1 MIDTANAFSGF
12 SVRDVPEARR
22 YYEEVLGLETSED
35 HGMLLLHVGGGHPV
49 LVYPKGDAHEPASF
63 TVLNLPVADVEA
75 AVDELVGRGVVFE
88 HYEGMT
94 DERGINRQGGPLIAW
109 FRDPSGNVLSIISGL
124 DEARTASE

>member
-1 MIDTANAFSGF
+1 MIDTKNAFSGF

-22 YYEEVLGLETSED
+22 FYEDVLGLETSVEND
-35 HGMLLLHVGGGHPV
+35 MLLLHVGGGHPV

-75 AVDELVGRGVVFE
+75 AVDDLAGRGVAFE

-109 FRDPSGNVLSIISGL
+109 FKDPSGNVLSIISGL
-124 DEARTASE
+124 EEARKPSA

>member
-124 DEARTASE
+124 DEARTAAE

>member
-22 YYEEVLGLETSED
+22 YYEDVLGLETSED

-124 DEARTASE
+124 DEARAASE

>member
-124 DEARTASE
+124 DEARAASE

>member
-94 DERGINRQGGPLIAW
+94 DERGINRQGGPLIAL

-124 DEARTASE
+124 DEARAASE

>member
-124 DEARTASE
+124 DEARMASE